1 MQTVQESTLP
11 VSPPVSSS
19 EAGQSIILQGVSWA
33 TYESLLADFQN
44 SNAVHFAYDRGV
56 LEIMAPSAKHE
67 EPNRALSL
75 FVDLV
80 AGEWDIEVRRLGS
93 ATFTRENL
101 SKGFEPDSCFYIQS
115 VERIRG
121 KEEIDLTVDP
131 PPDLV
136 IEIDIT
142 SPSLNKFPIYAAVGV
157 PEVWRYQSG
166 RVQIFQRTG
175 EQYTA
180 VEQSTVLPPLTS
192 TILTQFLEESRTLRS
207 PDWLRRV
214 QDWARGHKQQP

>member
-1 MQTVQESTLP
+1 MQTAQEIALP
-11 VSPPVSSS
+11 ISPQVSPP
-19 EAGQSIILQGVSWA
+19 ETGHRLILRGVSWT

-56 LEIMAPSAKHE
+56 LEIMAPSVKHE

-80 AGEWDIEVRRLGS
+80 TGELDIEVRRLGS
-93 ATFTRENL
+93 TTFTRKDL

-115 VERIRG
+115 VNRIRD
-121 KEEIDLTVDP
+121 KEEIDLTADP

-157 PEVWRYQSG
+157 PEVWRYKGG
-166 RVQIFQRTG
+166 RVQIFQREG
-175 EQYTA
+175 EQYKE
-180 VEQSTVLPPLTS
+180 VEQSIVLPPLTS
-192 TILTQFLEESRTLRS
+192 TVLTQFLEESRTLRS

-214 QDWARGHKQQP
+214 QEWAQKQKL

>member
-1 MQTVQESTLP
+1 MQTAQNITLP
-11 VSPPVSSS
+11 TSPQVSPP
-19 EAGQSIILQGVSWA
+19 ETGHRLILRGVSWT

-56 LEIMAPSAKHE
+56 LEIMAPSVKHE

-80 AGEWDIEVRRLGS
+80 TGELDIEVRRLGS
-93 ATFTRENL
+93 TTFTRKDL

-115 VERIRG
+115 VNRIRD
-121 KEEIDLTVDP
+121 KEEIDLTADP

-157 PEVWRYQSG
+157 LEVWRYKGG
-166 RVQIFQRTG
+166 RVQIFQREG
-175 EQYTA
+175 EQYKEVAAEYCIATA
-180 VEQSTVLPPLTS
+180 YQHCSDPVS
-192 TILTQFLEESRTLRS
+192 
-207 PDWLRRV
+207 
-214 QDWARGHKQQP
+214 

>member
-1 MQTVQESTLP
+1 MQTVQETALP
-11 VSPPVSSS
+11 ILPQVSLP
-19 EAGQSIILQGVSWA
+19 ETGHRLILRGVSWT

-80 AGEWDIEVRRLGS
+80 TGELDIEVRRLGS
-93 ATFTRENL
+93 TTFTRKNL

-115 VERIRG
+115 VNRIRDQ
-121 KEEIDLTVDP
+121 EEIDLTADP

-157 PEVWRYQSG
+157 PEVWQYKGG
-166 RVQIFQRTG
+166 RVQIFQREG
-175 EQYTA
+175 EQYKE
-180 VEQSTVLPPLTS
+180 VEQSIVLPLLTGAL
-192 TILTQFLEESRTLRS
+192 LTQFLEENRTLRS

-214 QDWARGHKQQP
+214 QDWARKQKR

>member
-1 MQTVQESTLP
+1 MQTVQETTLP
-11 VSPPVSSS
+11 MTQSDSQS
-19 EAGQSIILQGVSWA
+19 ETVHRLILHGVSWA

-44 SNAVHFAYDRGV
+44 SNAMHFAYDRGV

-80 AGEWDIEVRRLGS
+80 TGELDIEVRRLGS
-93 ATFTRENL
+93 TTFTRKNL

-115 VERIRG
+115 VNRIRD
-121 KEEIDLTVDP
+121 KEEIDLTTDP

-157 PEVWRYQSG
+157 PEVWRYQGG
-166 RVQIFQRTG
+166 RVQIFQRAG

-180 VEQSTVLPPLTS
+180 VEQSIVLPPLTS
-192 TILTQFLEESRTLRS
+192 TILTQFLEENRTLRS

-214 QDWARGHKQQP
+214 QEWAREHKQ